1 MIISISILEIRIR
14 CKQQPNILILSA
26 VNMLWKTVTLPSLY
40 ITISA
45 WQAPSLQCLV
55 ANMEERKAL
64 WCCDFAWNQQ
74 TDDGRSVY
82 PLHTPTQSEL
92 NIFKSQTGAEK
103 IANLPIHK
111 SVFGKTTGK
120 ISYHQIIY
128 SIFHQ
133 LVIFSYLHRK
143 KSQLNHNFQLPRGSN
158 FFVRITNHQPP
169 TSSLLTCP
177 VTCQMPRNWVKSTWE
192 NQPTKDPK
200 PPWNQ
205 PKSPTTALRNSGYPP
220 KN

>member
-1 MIISISILEIRIR
+1 
-14 CKQQPNILILSA
+14 
-26 VNMLWKTVTLPSLY
+26 MLWKTVTLPSLY

-64 WCCDFAWNQQ
+64 WCCDFPWNQH
-74 TDDGRSVY
+74 TDDEV
-82 PLHTPTQSEL
+82 
-92 NIFKSQTGAEK
+92 NIYKSQTGAEQ

-120 ISYHQIIY
+120 IRYYEIIC

-133 LVIFSYLHRK
+133 MAKWVIFSYLLRK
-143 KSQLNHNFQLPRGSN
+143 KSQLNHNLQLPRGSN

-177 VTCQMPRNWVKSTWE
+177 VTCQMPRNWVKSTWVSTSQ
-192 NQPTKDPK
+192 NPK
-200 PPWNQ
+200 TPWNQ

-220 KN
+220 NLYESISKREVRKIMDSNIPSGYGLVPRRVSFRYDSSSTN